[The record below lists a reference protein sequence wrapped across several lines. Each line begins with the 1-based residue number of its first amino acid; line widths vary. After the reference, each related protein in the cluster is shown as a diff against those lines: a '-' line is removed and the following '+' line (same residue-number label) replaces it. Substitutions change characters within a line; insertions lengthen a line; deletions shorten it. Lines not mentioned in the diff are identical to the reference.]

1 MCDPLTDLPTYLLP
15 YKVIHGESVLYK
27 KCSHCDILKEFIV
40 ILRPFKLG
48 VPVPEVPRVPA
59 AALQQQAGPRG
70 KVLDVYYIMSTW
82 TQYNGLKF

>member
-1 MCDPLTDLPTYLLP
+1 M
-15 YKVIHGESVLYK
+15 IHWDSVLYK
-27 KCSHCDILKEFIV
+27 KCSYCDILKEFIV

-70 KVLDVYYIMSTW
+70 KVLDVHYIVSTRA
-82 TQYNGLKF
+82 QYNGRKF